1 MTNFLP
7 GGLASAG
14 RIVRCPLPSR
24 HPLVELLCA
33 DGGDFVNVCDRI
45 PYISIPESLLCE
57 RRHGVDR
64 ALFRKLNECVAEL
77 LGKLH
82 VFWVFGSSVVYLP
95 SYFALSRSQ
104 SFGLLC
110 LLLAMLFCLLLALL
124 FSVLFIISPLLDV
137 ERCSASASSL
147 RCSSRCPR
155 TCVAPLSSFHHKLV
169 HCGSVSD
176 SHHLLLGCG
185 SICISL
191 SPLPSWLWLS
201 LILSRD
207 TLW

>member
-1 MTNFLP
+1 MILLYSTIEVDLWDYRDPIVKLQLFLP
-7 GGLASAG
+7 LLDICIGSWMLRDWLADLLADRGL
-14 RIVRCPLPSR
+14 
-24 HPLVELLCA
+24 
-33 DGGDFVNVCDRI
+33 
-45 PYISIPESLLCE
+45 
-57 RRHGVDR
+57 
-64 ALFRKLNECVAEL
+64 
-77 LGKLH
+77 
-82 VFWVFGSSVVYLP
+82 SSVVYLP